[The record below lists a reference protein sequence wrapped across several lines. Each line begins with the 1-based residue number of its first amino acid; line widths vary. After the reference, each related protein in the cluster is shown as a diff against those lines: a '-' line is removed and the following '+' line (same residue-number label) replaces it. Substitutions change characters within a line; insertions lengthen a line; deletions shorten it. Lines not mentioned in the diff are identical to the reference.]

1 MSKQHITVLLNEAI
15 DQLDLKDNGIYIDGT
30 LGRGG
35 HSSLILERLKN
46 GKLFSFDK
54 DDEAIENVDID
65 DERFEIVNADFRNLK
80 SEMKKRNI
88 KEVDGIL
95 LDIGVSS
102 PQFDKKERGFSYRFD
117 DRLDMRMDKSQALS
131 AYEVVNNY
139 SESELTKVFYE
150 YGEEKFSRRIAQ
162 NIVKRRS
169 EQPITTTFELVDVIK
184 ASLPQKELN
193 KKGHPAKK
201 VFQAIR
207 IEVNDELGA
216 LKQAIE
222 EGSTILSSKGRF
234 VIITFHSLEDRIV
247 KNMFRDLAVGE
258 VLDHRVPIMPDQ
270 IKSSGYKVIT
280 RKPILA
286 SGEEVEENKRSR
298 SAKLR
303 TLERD

>member
-35 HSSLILERLKN
+35 HSSLILDNLTD
-46 GKLFSFDK
+46 GKLFAFDK
-54 DDEAIENVDID
+54 DDEAIENVSID
-65 DERFEIVNADFRNLK
+65 DKRFEIVNADFRNLK
-80 SEMKKRNI
+80 AEMKKRNI
-88 KEVDGIL
+88 SKVDGIL

-117 DRLDMRMDKSQALS
+117 DRLDMRMDKSQSLS

-139 SESELTKVFYE
+139 SENELSKVFYE
-150 YGEEKFSRRIAQ
+150 YGEEKYSRRIAQ
-162 NIVKRRS
+162 NIVKVRS
-169 EQPITTTFELVDVIK
+169 EKPITTTFELVDVIK
-184 ASLPQKELN
+184 ASLPHKELN